1 MNESGLVD
9 IRKQV
14 DEVDNRLLELLN
26 ERMDLV
32 HQVGLLKAKSGG
44 AVYRPEREK
53 AIIGRLVEIN
63 KEKKGFL
70 NKSAIE
76 ALFLEIFAIS
86 RNIELPENIGYL
98 GPQGSFT
105 HQAAEA
111 RFGAMSSY
119 VSISSIKGIFKE
131 LKSKKIKF
139 GVVPIENSSNGIV
152 NDTINGFSNFDSKII
167 AEVVLNIHHTL
178 ATTCDKISDIKKIYS
193 KDIAFDQ
200 CRKFLTNFGLDEAE
214 LIPVES
220 TTKAAKLAALEANSA
235 AICAH
240 VAAKLYN
247 LPILFENIED
257 KDNNKTRF
265 FILSD
270 FENAISGNDKTSILA
285 KFPDEQG
292 ALVKF
297 LNDFNDANINLTKI
311 KSHIVEGNSIFFI
324 DFDGHKDDEHI
335 KKVLEKHKLNI
346 KVLGSY
352 VKEVQDIQSLYKD

>member
-1 MNESGLVD
+1 MANEEALIE
-9 IRKQV
+9 IRKGL
-14 DEVDNRLLELLN
+14 DSIDNKLLDLLD
-26 ERMDLV
+26 ERMKLV
-32 HQVGLLKAKSGG
+32 HKVGKIKAQSGG
-44 AVYRPEREK
+44 AIYRPEREK
-53 AIIGRLVEIN
+53 SIIDRLDNIN
-63 KEKKGFL
+63 QKNGGLL
-70 NKSAIE
+70 NRSAIE

-86 RNIELPENIGYL
+86 RNLELPENIGYL
-98 GPQGSFT
+98 GPKGSFT
-105 HQAAEA
+105 HQAAES

-131 LKSKKIKF
+131 LESKKIKF

-152 NDTINGFSNFDSKII
+152 NDTINGFTNFNSKIV
-167 AEVVLNIHHTL
+167 AEVILNIHHTL
-178 ATTCDKISDIKKIYS
+178 ATTCDKIEDIKKIYS

-200 CRKFLTNFGLDEAE
+200 CRKFLNNFGLDEVE

-220 TTKAAKLAALEANSA
+220 TTKAAKLAANEPNSA

-270 FENAISGNDKTSILA
+270 FENSSSGNDKTSILV

-292 ALVKF
+292 VLVKF
-297 LNDFNDANINLTKI
+297 LNDFNNANINLTKI
-311 KSHIVEGNSIFFI
+311 KSHIVEGDSIFFI
-324 DFDGHKDDEHI
+324 DFDGHKDDENV
-335 KKVLEKHKLNI
+335 KRVLEKHQSSI

-352 VKEVQDIQSLYKD
+352 VKEIKDI

>member
-1 MNESGLVD
+1 MANEDS
-9 IRKQV
+9 
-14 DEVDNRLLELLN
+14 LLELRNQIDDIDNKLLLLLN
-26 ERMDLV
+26 ERMNIV
-32 HQVGLLKAKSGG
+32 HKVGALKTKSGTSI
-44 AVYRPEREK
+44 YRPSREK
-53 AIIGRLVEIN
+53 AIIDRLDSLN
-63 KEKKGFL
+63 QKNGGFL
-70 NKSAIE
+70 NRNAIE

-86 RNIELPENIGYL
+86 RNIELPENIGFL
-98 GPQGSFT
+98 GPEGSFT
-105 HQAAEA
+105 HQAAES

-119 VSISSIKGIFKE
+119 VPINSIKGIFKE
-131 LKSKKIKF
+131 LASKKIKF

-152 NDTINGFSNFDSKII
+152 NDTINGFTNYDLKIV

-178 ATTCDKISDIKKIYS
+178 ATTCDKITDIKKIYS

-200 CRKFLTNFGLDEAE
+200 CRKFLANFGLDEVD

-220 TTKAAKLAALEANSA
+220 TTKAAKLAINEPNSA

-270 FENAISGNDKTSILA
+270 FENAPSGNDKTSILV
-285 KFPDEQG
+285 KLPDEQG
-292 ALVKF
+292 VLVRF
-297 LNDFNDANINLTKI
+297 LNDFDDAQINLTKI

-324 DFDGHKDDEHI
+324 DFDGHKDDWNV
-335 KKVLEKHKLNI
+335 KKVLEKHKNSI

-352 VKEVQDIQSLYKD
+352 IKEISDI